1 MSKTLKEMRIHL
13 LQEQE
18 ASKTELQ
25 YIRAKTASNN
35 HFEAR
40 RYIADRILKDK
51 KLADAY
57 SSLQK
62 IHDTYARV
70 IGNDAIQIRQRLEK
84 SMMADLKRKVKNWD
98 DIYSA
103 LQERTMVHIR
113 TLMDVVAENIE
124 IDEGRM
130 KDIFTANQEG
140 ESAEEIA
147 SLTLAFII

>member
-51 KLADAY
+51 KLADA
-57 SSLQK
+57 
-62 IHDTYARV
+62 
-70 IGNDAIQIRQRLEK
+70 
-84 SMMADLKRKVKNWD
+84 
-98 DIYSA
+98 
-103 LQERTMVHIR
+103 
-113 TLMDVVAENIE
+113 
-124 IDEGRM
+124 
-130 KDIFTANQEG
+130 
-140 ESAEEIA
+140 
-147 SLTLAFII
+147 

>member
-1 MSKTLKEMRIHL
+1 MSMHSLSASFLADKEGLTWKPKIIAF
-13 LQEQE
+13 EAE

-57 SSLQK
+57 SSLEK

-103 LQERTMVHIR
+103 L
-113 TLMDVVAENIE
+113 
-124 IDEGRM
+124 
-130 KDIFTANQEG
+130 
-140 ESAEEIA
+140 
-147 SLTLAFII
+147 

>member
-40 RYIADRILKDK
+40 RYIAKEILKDTN
-51 KLADAY
+51 LAAAY
-57 SSLQK
+57 TSLEM
-62 IHDTYARV
+62 IHDRYARV
-70 IGNDAIQIRQRLEK
+70 IGNDAITIRQRLERM
-84 SMMADLKRKVKNWD
+84 MMADLKRKVKNWD

-103 LQERTMVHIR
+103 L
-113 TLMDVVAENIE
+113 
-124 IDEGRM
+124 
-130 KDIFTANQEG
+130 
-140 ESAEEIA
+140 
-147 SLTLAFII
+147 

>member
-51 KLADAY
+51 KVRRL

-84 SMMADLKRKVKNWD
+84 MMMADLKRKVKNWD

-103 LQERTMVHIR
+103 L
-113 TLMDVVAENIE
+113 
-124 IDEGRM
+124 
-130 KDIFTANQEG
+130 
-140 ESAEEIA
+140 
-147 SLTLAFII
+147 